1 MHASFVGQAQRCVWE
16 GGHLVALLRGM
27 GASRE
32 LQLRVKADVL
42 VVQFLE
48 WCVARVSVSHS
59 SPRTPL
65 IFFHYF
71 ALFEKAPFCQPLIF
85 PFPIFLPPFLPR
97 RAALYRVLN
106 SDSFIFMVGL
116 REVISSRV
124 ADVYDLVVAKGCL
137 EADSALPLGAVLDLL
152 HVVVLTAAH
161 FFHANCT
168 ELDAQ
173 LRQVSREVEQALVP
187 GARTPLPPA
196 PSLAASAASWQ

>member
-1 MHASFVGQAQRCVWE
+1 MLLRYQLLRDDTSAAPTVRRMHASFVGQAQRCVWE

-48 WCVARVSVSHS
+48 W
-59 SPRTPL
+59 
-65 IFFHYF
+65 
-71 ALFEKAPFCQPLIF
+71 
-85 PFPIFLPPFLPR
+85 

-124 ADVYDLVVAKGCL
+124 ADVYDLVVAKGCI

-161 FFHANCT
+161 FFHANCA

-187 GARTPLPPA
+187 GAHTPLPP
-196 PSLAASAASWQ
+196 LSAVSAVPFKQ